1 MGIKSGAD
9 MNDYG
14 RQIELLLV
22 KRNISKAAFADKIG
36 ITVQQL
42 HAILRGKSMST
53 VTTLETMAEIL
64 KVPTDV
70 LLQDID
76 KRFLLYAIDDYLN
89 LIDRS
94 RAQKSLEYF
103 LSILEEEKKDE

>member
-1 MGIKSGAD
+1 

-64 KVPTDV
+64 
-70 LLQDID
+70 LQDID

>member
-1 MGIKSGAD
+1 MGIKNGVT

-14 RQIELLLV
+14 RQIELLLA
-22 KRNISKAAFADKIG
+22 KRNISNASFADQLG

-53 VTTLETMAEIL
+53 VTTLEAMAKIL

-94 RAQKSLEYF
+94 RAQKSLELF
-103 LSILEEEKKDE
+103 LSIL